1 MYQPFPSHIYCL
13 RPSRWYRVAGFL
25 LKIIPRC
32 QFRCFHSSAELPGV
46 AFNFL
51 AGKLPFSGHAVTL
64 TFPVFILGLAS
75 SPDAPST
82 TTHTAL
88 MQFHIEAQCSRKTL
102 NHFQNA
108 VEKRTD
114 AVQMAFLQLSF
125 PLLYKDN

>member
-25 LKIIPRC
+25 LKIIPKR
-32 QFRCFHSSAELPGV
+32 QFGCFHSSAELPGV
-46 AFNFL
+46 TFNFL

-64 TFPVFILGLAS
+64 TCPVFILGLAS

-88 MQFHIEAQCSRKTL
+88 MQFHIEAQCSRKT
-102 NHFQNA
+102 
-108 VEKRTD
+108 ES
-114 AVQMAFLQLSF
+114 LSECSGEENRCRANGF
-125 PLLYKDN
+125 PTTLFSSAL